1 MSGVS
6 SALGAAARL
15 ERWQLLGRRRERDLL
30 DRLLEGAGSGDGGV
44 LLIHGEAGV
53 GKTVL
58 LEYAVETAQA
68 FRILRTAGVEAEM
81 ELPFAA
87 LQQLCSPILELNAR
101 LPPPQ
106 RDALTVA
113 FGLSAGRAPNPF
125 LVGLAV
131 LGLMSEAAEAQ
142 PLLCAVDDA
151 QWLDRASA
159 RALVFV
165 ARRLLAEKVAL
176 LFAARDLSDMFAGL
190 PELQVEGLS
199 ARDAR
204 TLLETVL
211 PSPLD
216 EPILERLLLEARG
229 NPLALLEMPRGLT
242 PAQLAGGFG
251 LPTALPLSSQ
261 IEQNFAR
268 RLGGLPRDAR
278 RLLLLAAADP
288 VGDPALVWRAARRLG
303 ISHSAADTVEAEGFL
318 ALGAG
323 VAFRHPLVRSAV
335 YRASAPDE
343 RREVHR
349 ALAEATDPDADPDRR
364 AWHRAQATSIPDGD
378 VATELE
384 QSAARAQARGGFSA
398 AAAFLERATALT
410 PDESHRTERA
420 LAAAQ
425 AKLQASALEDAL
437 RLVATA
443 ESGVLSELQQARAAL
458 LRAQISFVS
467 TRGGDAVP
475 LLLKAAERL
484 REVDPELARETYLE
498 ALTAAIFAGRLA
510 GPGASARDVAQAARV
525 APPARQSRGL
535 DLLLDGLVA
544 LFSDSYVAAV
554 PILRQAQRA
563 IEGGMSQTEQL
574 RWMWGATV
582 SSLNLWDDEAWERLS
597 DRHLRLVRETGALA
611 DLPNALG
618 HRGQMHVFAGELAL
632 AASLHETLQDA
643 TELTGSPLAPYHAV
657 GLVAMRGREIE
668 AARFIETAR
677 AEVTERGEGAGL
689 SFMDW
694 AESVLYNGLGRYAD
708 ALAVA
713 RRVVEREEL
722 TTMNWVLPELI
733 EAAVRARA
741 PELAAETDRLLADR
755 SRASGTDWALG
766 IAARS
771 HALVADDRRAD
782 DLYAEA
788 IELLARTRVRTDLAR
803 AHLLYGEWLRRQPR
817 RADARKELRVAH
829 EMFTDFGMG
838 AFAERARI
846 ELLATGERA
855 RKRTVETLDQ
865 LTPQESQVSRLAAQG
880 NTNRE
885 IAAQLFISPS
895 TVEYHL
901 RKAFRKLGVTSRRQL
916 ASRLR

>member
-58 LEYAVETAQA
+58 LEYAVETALA

-131 LGLMSEAAEAQ
+131 LGLMSEAAEDQ

-323 VAFRHPLVRSAV
+323 VTFRHPLVRSAV

-378 VATELE
+378 VATELTRRLIE
-384 QSAARAQARGGFSA
+384 RPDQLLILGVSDISVLTQRFSV
-398 AAAFLERATALT
+398 LLSRTA
-410 PDESHRTERA
+410 S
-420 LAAAQ
+420 
-425 AKLQASALEDAL
+425 
-437 RLVATA
+437 
-443 ESGVLSELQQARAAL
+443 
-458 LRAQISFVS
+458 
-467 TRGGDAVP
+467 P
-475 LLLKAAERL
+475 LL
-484 REVDPELARETYLE
+484 VVWQ
-498 ALTAAIFAGRLA
+498 
-510 GPGASARDVAQAARV
+510 PGDS
-525 APPARQSRGL
+525 PPQS
-535 DLLLDGLVA
+535 
-544 LFSDSYVAAV
+544 
-554 PILRQAQRA
+554 
-563 IEGGMSQTEQL
+563 
-574 RWMWGATV
+574 
-582 SSLNLWDDEAWERLS
+582 
-597 DRHLRLVRETGALA
+597 
-611 DLPNALG
+611 
-618 HRGQMHVFAGELAL
+618 
-632 AASLHETLQDA
+632 
-643 TELTGSPLAPYHAV
+643 
-657 GLVAMRGREIE
+657 
-668 AARFIETAR
+668 
-677 AEVTERGEGAGL
+677 
-689 SFMDW
+689 
-694 AESVLYNGLGRYAD
+694 
-708 ALAVA
+708 
-713 RRVVEREEL
+713 
-722 TTMNWVLPELI
+722 
-733 EAAVRARA
+733 
-741 PELAAETDRLLADR
+741 
-755 SRASGTDWALG
+755 
-766 IAARS
+766 
-771 HALVADDRRAD
+771 
-782 DLYAEA
+782 
-788 IELLARTRVRTDLAR
+788 
-803 AHLLYGEWLRRQPR
+803 
-817 RADARKELRVAH
+817 
-829 EMFTDFGMG
+829 
-838 AFAERARI
+838 
-846 ELLATGERA
+846 
-855 RKRTVETLDQ
+855 
-865 LTPQESQVSRLAAQG
+865 
-880 NTNRE
+880 
-885 IAAQLFISPS
+885 
-895 TVEYHL
+895 
-901 RKAFRKLGVTSRRQL
+901 
-916 ASRLR
+916 